1 MTEIYTIYGGD
12 MWREALNGI
21 VTILGTSS
29 FKTLLRIAGT
39 FSVLGTAGAFVSKRN
54 PMEFVKWLAV
64 FVGLTSGL
72 LLPKTSVQI
81 VDITDP
87 AAVYEVD
94 NVPAGL
100 AVIAH
105 LTTSVGYGT
114 ARLYDMALS
123 RPDSVTYTKSGMLF
137 GSEIVSQTTDFQTLN
152 PELSQML
159 PDYVENCVIGDIL
172 LNHKYT
178 VNDLLNSQDPLSLIT
193 RNPSPLRGIYTN
205 SGNSRVFETC
215 QQAAGQ
221 IQTLVGQDSQS
232 GSNTFSWLASRI
244 YGSQVNGP
252 VLLAQAMNDSYGYFY
267 SGGLTAAQVMK
278 NNITNSAIR
287 SGIKGFAARSD
298 DTANLV
304 NLAAETSM
312 TKQRLAWST
321 MSRMATRYLPF
332 AQSLLMLILVC
343 LFPLVIVL
351 AATNHSIFGV
361 TTIKYYIGGFLYF
374 QMWPVMFAILNF
386 AATFYLQT
394 KTGGTPLVLSNYD
407 QVALQHSD
415 VANMA
420 GYLSMS
426 IPVLSFYLT
435 KGAASVGS
443 QVAGSVFSSMA
454 FGSASQ
460 AGTTADGNW
469 SFNNMSMDNVNQNKL
484 DTNLLQ
490 RQGQQT
496 WQAGNGSSQTLTSDG
511 HHVFDSSGAISNL
524 PVNLRLSQLASS
536 GFQEQARNAEMQAQS
551 SLDGYNH
558 SVASGWSQLSQ
569 LSHQTGNSDSLT
581 QGTDNSQTLNA
592 TKGASLMMNA
602 VEGYARSH
610 HVSQQQAYNDLMTKS
625 TEGSVN
631 AGVEGRFDSNKSL
644 WGKAGS
650 WATGLSANAHVGAEL
665 KGSTGHTHGTQ
676 DTNSSSTDFRN
687 DENSQQVRD
696 FRQGMDMVTS
706 SRITDS
712 GNHTDN
718 TSSGEM
724 QQFGATLN
732 DTKSQ
737 YHQYTDSDTRSR
749 EYSRMASLAE
759 NQSAS
764 LDANYNQE
772 FVNWAEQKYGPDAQ
786 STLTN
791 VTTARA
797 AAAEFVEERLKPEI
811 MGDYQQGRAD
821 VQSGGTHNAFSG
833 EATQAGQGS
842 VTYGRNE
849 MSSSQTSS
857 SGEIP
862 NTVNNPVRTVSSPS
876 RTATQEQPGSVQPV
890 TRRGSEQIIG
900 TDGLNRGTMR
910 EDFERNQSAL
920 PGSAESFK
928 GGGDISREVAEQRSA
943 NGQKISNS
951 SEEIE
956 KNKSTVQTSS
966 DILKDEM
973 TNAKTRFSDERKI
986 EDFNQ
991 TLVPSLHEK
1000 EIEKLKNDIKE
1011 VRKKAM

>member
-21 VTILGTSS
+21 VTIIGTSS

-137 GSEIVSQTTDFQTLN
+137 GSEIVAQTTDFQTQN
-152 PELSQML
+152 PALSQIL
-159 PDYVENCVIGDIL
+159 PDYVENCVVGDIL

-193 RNPSPLRGIYTN
+193 RNPSPLRGIYTS

-221 IQTLVGQDSQS
+221 IQTLVGQDSQP

-484 DTNLLQ
+484 DTNLVQ

-536 GFQEQARNAEMQAQS
+536 GFQEQARNAEVQAQS

-602 VEGYARSH
+602 VESYAKSH
-610 HVSQQQAYNDLMTKS
+610 NVSQKQAYNQLMDIS
-625 TEGSVN
+625 NQGS
-631 AGVEGRFDSNKSL
+631 AGAGARAYVKFDTGDQL
-644 WGKAGS
+644 AGKLGK
-650 WATGLSANAHVGAEL
+650 WATGLSAGGEANLNTDWRHTS
-665 KGSTGHTHGTQ
+665 GSSHGTQ
-676 DTNSSSTDFRN
+676 DSHDEGRDNRHDQSSQ
-687 DENSQQVRD
+687 EARD

-791 VTTARA
+791 VTSARA

-821 VQSGGTHNAFSG
+821 VQSGGTHDAFSG
-833 EATQAGQGS
+833 GTVRAGQGMVS
-842 VTYGRNE
+842 DE
-849 MSSSQTSS
+849 
-857 SGEIP
+857 
-862 NTVNNPVRTVSSPS
+862 SSPVS
-876 RTATQEQPGSVQPV
+876 VPQVRHERPPIQAHTGQGEQVI
-890 TRRGSEQIIG
+890 RRGSEQITG
-900 TDGLNRGTMR
+900 ADGLNRGTMR

-920 PGSAESFK
+920 PGAAESFK
-928 GGGDISREVAEQRSA
+928 GGGDISRKVAEQRSA

-956 KNKSTVQTSS
+956 KNKTTVQTSS
-966 DILKDEM
+966 DILRNEHHGAVISQQIGRTEEDLKQTKPGFDHVE
-973 TNAKTRFSDERKI
+973 SDAFK
-986 EDFNQ
+986 Q
-991 TLVPSLHEK
+991 
-1000 EIEKLKNDIKE
+1000 KLKE
-1011 VRKKAM
+1011 LREQQKKAS